1 MRRLSDIFAIL
12 SGVGVVF
19 VLGSVGALE
28 CDNVSLMR
36 GIVQIAVGLAVFI
49 GGAWVAYACSEVTD
63 GE

>member
-1 MRRLSDIFAIL
+1 MRRLSDIFAVL
-12 SGVGVVF
+12 SAVGFVF

-36 GIVQIAVGLAVFI
+36 GVVQIAVGLAVFI